1 MSGSKSIHLPPV
13 TLRKEDSGVIFEY
26 YQTLIPWLQLEEH
39 TEDAN
44 KLPWKPL
51 TEGWKP
57 KDTERLWRPWG
68 RLLPL
73 FVDATVEEI
82 FVQKIPRHPTDPT
95 PTGFLD
101 VLSDGS
107 LGMRLHRD
115 LRISEKDF
123 TDGLERIATKQGH
136 EGLYSTSRPEGKVVV
151 QSALELD
158 GCRLASGIPPAST
171 APFAAIRIPARERPN
186 ILHLV
191 GARRFGANVDKA
203 LICPGE
209 PLPIPMIDPIGEARA
224 ALDGGDAEG
233 SVMFPIES
241 LEYLRCTSAV
251 GWNVVYSGATSSA
264 KTTTLNAAISLLPA
278 HWRVVTVESGVA
290 ELKIPHIN
298 WVPLFVSDTVKDL
311 SQENLVKLAMRMS
324 PKPIPNGEIR
334 SGNEI
339 ALWAEITLTG
349 HECSPTTLHAGS
361 ADEALMRLAV
371 GILSGTEGGLTEETA
386 RIKAAMAAN
395 VVVQLAR
402 EEVLID
408 GVVKSVRRCTSIS
421 EVQVTGSYIAGDLK
435 IAVVPVFETR
445 QDTSGNPYL
454 AYVGH
459 QSDVLLWPIMRK
471 RFKEKEIPE
480 WAKLDQVMSCES
492 KRSLHSPPLDDQ
504 Q

>member
-1 MSGSKSIHLPPV
+1 MAQAVPPSPHLSSEALRTKASG
-13 TLRKEDSGVIFEY
+13 DIFEH
-26 YQTLIPWLQLEEH
+26 YQALLPWLQV
-39 TEDAN
+39 EDASQEAN
-44 KLPWKPL
+44 KAPWKPI

-73 FVDATVEEI
+73 FVDPTVEEI

-95 PTGFLD
+95 PTGYLD
-101 VLSDGS
+101 VLSDGL

-123 TDGLERIATKQGH
+123 TDGLEKIAIKQGH
-136 EGLYSTSRPEGKVVV
+136 EGLYSPSRPKGKAVV
-151 QSALELD
+151 QAPLEPD
-158 GCRLASGIPPAST
+158 GTRLASGIAPASI
-171 APFAAIRIPARERPN
+171 APFAAIRIPARERPD

-191 GARRFGANVDKA
+191 GAKKFGANVDQSLVA
-203 LICPGE
+203 PGE
-209 PLPIPMIDPIGEARA
+209 PLPIPTIDLIAEARA
-224 ALDGGDAEG
+224 AIEDCDEEG
-233 SVMFPIES
+233 QVMFPVES
-241 LEYLRCTSAV
+241 LEYLRCTASV

-298 WVPLFVSDTVKDL
+298 WVPLFVNESIPDL
-311 SQENLVKLAMRMS
+311 TQEGLVKLAMRMS

-334 SGNEI
+334 SGKEI

-349 HECSPTTLHAGS
+349 HECSPTTLHAGT

-371 GILSGTEGGLTEETA
+371 GVLSGTEGDLTEDTA

-402 EEVLID
+402 EEVMID

-421 EVQVTGSYIAGDLK
+421 EVQVSGSYIAKNLEIK
-435 IAVVPVFETR
+435 IVPIFETKL
-445 QDTSGNPYL
+445 DPTGNPCL
-454 AYVGH
+454 TYVGRET
-459 QSDVLLWPIMRK
+459 SALWPAMRK
-471 RFKEKEIPE
+471 RFKGKDIPD
-480 WAKLDQVMSCES
+480 WANVS
-492 KRSLHSPPLDDQ
+492 
-504 Q
+504 